1 MINFVLNIIEME
13 IVLGAWMKEKDMGTS
28 WYKDF
33 VIRKQN
39 FVLHQ
44 ILTMHLDAK
53 NARLG
58 ITRIQMTEDVTLILK
73 DVNIIKVDLSV
84 NSVQM
89 LTYFTIGSAYQLQP
103 NA

>member
-1 MINFVLNIIEME
+1 
-13 IVLGAWMKEKDMGTS
+13 
-28 WYKDF
+28 
-33 VIRKQN
+33 
-39 FVLHQ
+39 
-44 ILTMHLDAK
+44 MHLDAK

-89 LTYFTIGSAYQLQP
+89 LTYFTIRSAYQLQP